1 MMFKINLLI
10 AIFLLCLIAIGCL
23 RKYCYEKKHW
33 HNGICPNCD
42 EPLIYKG
49 NLYSEQQWKCPKCK
63 YTTYIDWIKNN
74 WL

>member
-1 MMFKINLLI
+1 MIFKINLLA
-10 AIFLLCLIAIGCL
+10 AIFLLCLITINCIK
-23 RKYCYEKKHW
+23 KYCYEKKHW
-33 HNGICPNCD
+33 HNGICQNCG

-49 NLYSEQQWKCPKCK
+49 NLYSEQQWQCPKCK